1 MTYELEEIVKNFVE
15 HEFQQKIKPVFT
27 RSDKSHGDFSC
38 NIAMQIAGIL
48 GANPREIADKIAEEL
63 KKQDSLKEI
72 SVAGPGFINITLND
86 AYLVKNLDFNQN
98 KYSVNGLKVL
108 LEYSCPNAF
117 KELHTGHLYQT
128 LIGDS
133 MGRIYEYMGGQV
145 YRTSFGGDVGLH
157 AGKCLYGILEAL
169 GGENPDKL
177 AEVKDKSAWISSA
190 YVAGS
195 KAYEKNESTKQQI
208 EELNKRI
215 YQLFASKDET
225 SAFAKIYFTTRQW
238 SYDYFDEFYKSIDA
252 IAFDS
257 YYPES
262 QTMEP
267 GLELV
272 RANIGNIFTESEGA
286 TVLDEAKSGLHTRV
300 FITSAGLPTYETKDL
315 GVIQLEKIQYPYDKR
330 IILTGND
337 QSEYMKVVFAALTL
351 IDPELGAKQRH
362 VANGTVKF
370 ADGSKMSSRLGNVSK
385 AVDVVNGVESVITAG
400 TSELKRDIALGA
412 VKYSLL
418 KSRVG
423 GDISFD
429 LEQSISTE
437 GKSGPYLQYALARA
451 RSIIKKS
458 SLADRPINDLTEDE
472 RKLAVKISAFPEVLE
487 ITITDFSP
495 HNICTYIYE
504 LAQEFNRFYEKNR
517 VIGDERESQ
526 RLSLIQKYEQTLGTA
541 LNLLGIPTPE
551 KI

>member
-1 MTYELEEIVKNFVE
+1 M
-15 HEFQQKIKPVFT
+15 
-27 RSDKSHGDFSC
+27 
-38 NIAMQIAGIL
+38 
-48 GANPREIADKIAEEL
+48 
-63 KKQDSLKEI
+63 
-72 SVAGPGFINITLND
+72 
-86 AYLVKNLDFNQN
+86 
-98 KYSVNGLKVL
+98 
-108 LEYSCPNAF
+108 
-117 KELHTGHLYQT
+117 
-128 LIGDS
+128 
-133 MGRIYEYMGGQV
+133 
-145 YRTSFGGDVGLH
+145 
-157 AGKCLYGILEAL
+157 
-169 GGENPDKL
+169 
-177 AEVKDKSAWISSA
+177 
-190 YVAGS
+190 
-195 KAYEKNESTKQQI
+195 
-208 EELNKRI
+208 
-215 YQLFASKDET
+215 FASKDET

-458 SLADRPINDLTEDE
+458 SLADRQINDLTEDE